1 MTLQEFMK
9 KVDWSRMEVH
19 CDKLRDDK
27 FKCPIVQVTG
37 GYSCDAARLGVKN
50 LELSAHDTKLII
62 DAADN
67 LLWNKRVRRLRI
79 QMLNYMIRDKA

>member
-9 KVDWSRMEVH
+9 EVDWSRMEVH

-27 FKCPIVQVTG
+27 FNCPIAQVACG
-37 GYSCDAARLGVKN
+37 PSYDAARLGVEK
-50 LELSAHDTKLII
+50 LKLSDHDTWLII

-67 LLWNKRVRRLRI
+67 RLRSGSIEKLRI

>member
-27 FKCPIVQVTG
+27 FKCPIAQVACC
-37 GYSCDAARLGVKN
+37 YSCDAARLGVEK
-50 LELSAHDTKLII
+50 LKLSAHDTWLIM

-67 LLWNKRVRRLRI
+67 RLRSGSIEKLRI